1 MAVCPAAGLD
11 VLSSPVKA
19 SHLPTTVTDT
29 SHSNGDEFVRP
40 TPSIGSR

>member
-29 SHSNGDEFVRP
+29 AHSNGDEFVRP